1 MNRKLYQVAVVALML
16 TQMGVVMGLASPNL
30 SDTDLG
36 VVSDQDHLPVIITT
50 AFSYLFVLGRL
61 FVAPRRFVAAIS
73 NIGLLIPLMAY
84 TVLSAMWSSAPDLTM
99 RRSFFFL
106 LSTLIAFILATDFD
120 LLELMQLFAVASL
133 IHMSIC
139 IMLLAVAPHMVYSPS
154 DAHSLKG
161 LTTHKNFFGL
171 EIGMATL
178 ALFLVPLPRLQKLR
192 IPLGLI
198 AFTLLYLSHS
208 AGSLVATVLALV
220 TVPLQLILSL
230 PGKQRVPVVLT
241 MGVVLIGSGYWILD
255 HVSLLPALLGKDST
269 LTGRTEL
276 WSLIVIAIK
285 VHPLLGYGFDSFWQG
300 LQGDSLTIIR
310 SVGWLVPTAHNGYLD
325 LLLSTG
331 WIGVFLFVPFC
342 VQTINRCL
350 RFAAERAV
358 SMPLSIRFFPFA
370 LLVFLLVYNLNESAL
385 LTRSGMPFMLWV
397 AVSTSIG
404 LRLNPAKDQL
414 RIQNRY
420 GLLEPAH
427 FESVC

>member
-1 MNRKLYQVAVVALML
+1 MNRKLYQAAVVALML

-50 AFSYLFVLGRL
+50 ALSYLFVLGRL
-61 FVAPRRFVAAIS
+61 FVAPQRFLTAIRS
-73 NIGLLIPLMAY
+73 IGLLIPLMAY
-84 TVLSAMWSSAPDLTM
+84 TVLSAVWSSAPDLTL

-139 IMLLAVAPHMVYSPS
+139 IVLLGVAPHMVYSPS
-154 DAHSLKG
+154 DPHSLKG

-178 ALFLVPLPRLQKLR
+178 ALFLVPLPRLKTLR
-192 IPLGLI
+192 IPFGLI
-198 AFTLLYLSHS
+198 AFALLCLSHS
-208 AGSLVATVLALV
+208 AGSLVATLLALA
-220 TVPLQLILSL
+220 TVPLQLVLRL
-230 PGKQRVPVVLT
+230 PGKQRVPVVLA
-241 MGVVLIGSGYWILD
+241 MGAALIGAGYWSLEHI
-255 HVSLLPALLGKDST
+255 SLLPSLFAKDAT

-276 WSLIVIAIK
+276 WSLIVMAIK

-331 WIGVFLFVPFC
+331 WVGVVLFVPFC
-342 VQTINRCL
+342 VQTISRCL
-350 RFAAERAV
+350 RFAAEEAL
-358 SMPLSIRFFPFA
+358 SMPLSTRLFPLA

-397 AVSTSIG
+397 AVSTSIA
-404 LRLNPAKDQL
+404 LRLRSDTRQL
-414 RIQNRY
+414 RLQRRY
-420 GLLEPAH
+420 YGLEPAH
-427 FESVC
+427 FESP